1 MLNSKSNIFTATNIN
16 EYQWAAWEEW
26 TSCSVSCGTGNK
38 NRTRKCL
45 EPIVGGIR
53 CPNLEP
59 ANENLWWQNLTCGT
73 SICPGMKMETV
84 KISLTLTFCYKEFPN
99 MYYHIS

>member
-53 CPNLEP
+53 CPKLEP

-84 KISLTLTFCYKEFPN
+84 KSILNIDILFFCNISP
-99 MYYHIS
+99 